1 MAFFKFRFPG
11 QAASAEAV
19 SAAPSENIEVV
30 RRRARH
36 RLIGSVVLVLVAVVG
51 FPLLFD
57 TQPRPVAVDTPI
69 VIPDRQNT
77 PPLVSGTPMPAAM
90 SPAKP
95 LLPAPEAV
103 TAQASLDEREEVV
116 PPSSPVSAM
125 LKAETPKAEAA
136 KSETA
141 KPAASA
147 ENSKDNGDK
156 AQTLLNGKAD
166 KDSKADKDA
175 NAGQAAAAEK
185 SKTAKVIIQV
195 GAFTEKD
202 KVREVRSK
210 LEKAGYKTYT
220 QVIEKD
226 GKSTTR
232 IRVGPYETRDDA
244 DKVAAR
250 IRKLDLPAKVLNI

>member
-1 MAFFKFRFPG
+1 MAFFKFRLPG
-11 QAASAEAV
+11 QTASAEAV
-19 SAAPSENIEVV
+19 NAAPSESIEVV

-36 RLIGSVVLVLVAVVG
+36 RLIGAVVLVLVAVVG

-69 VIPDRQNT
+69 VIPDRQST
-77 PPLVSGTPMPAAM
+77 PSLASGTPVPAAL

-103 TAQASLDEREEVV
+103 TAQASLGDREEVV
-116 PPSSPVSAM
+116 PPS
-125 LKAETPKAEAA
+125 
-136 KSETA
+136 
-141 KPAASA
+141 PAASA
-147 ENSKDNGDK
+147 AAKTESAKPETAKADAAKPEPGPEPTKPAPAAEKPQDKADK
-156 AQTLLNGKAD
+156 AQALLDGKTE
-166 KDSKADKDA
+166 KDA
-175 NAGQAAAAEK
+175 ATNK
-185 SKTAKVIIQV
+185 PKTPKLIIQV
-195 GAFTEKD
+195 GAFAEKD

-220 QVIEKD
+220 QVIERD

-232 IRVGPYETRDDA
+232 IRVGPYETREDA

-250 IRKLDLPAKVLNI
+250 IRKLDLPATVLKI